1 MGISAVRLSSFLT
14 CPSHLAMDT
23 LQCSPALNALQG
35 ITANPDI
42 SGIGVRTAIYIQA
55 ILSLVH
61 PFVAGYD
68 GKIDDF
74 EMKSLATV
82 YFGILLSGCAL
93 LLSAIIQAKTFGL
106 SAYHAMIVLFLS
118 WINSLSALTFFA
130 YILGD
135 QIYTPGFQ
143 RLESERRSNRQHE
156 VSELDREWVEA
167 VDVGKW
173 RVLEKVEKKLDR
185 LKSDK
190 NGTQSTSLNREMWE
204 LEIQQWTLWRKKKI
218 MTMILPNQRDNLEFQ
233 RRWEE
238 DWENN
243 KGRQEAIVP
252 KFTIQWTRV
261 FSQKSILLTGAL
273 ASAHLTL
280 LSGFG
285 WWFWSTLPN
294 FGIDQ
299 ECITS
304 IRFMFFTKSIP
315 ITSAALRSRSK
326 SIYIFSSLPVINVFI
341 WIEIFFIGTT
351 MVILTSFPFVLV
363 AGWIRRARR
372 KRAHKVPSSATASQP
387 VSAEEANSPPETTSP
402 SNAASRLPRQ
412 AAPIFF
418 AYCIITTFT
427 VQTFFIALTELTI
440 AHNRHLIQS
449 KENDWT
455 FAQTLALTLTLLPLI
470 EVVKF
475 VSEKRPWAPEES
487 GESRKTGWAVE
498 TQETKEARESGESGG
513 KGEAGDL
520 V

>member
-1 MGISAVRLSSFLT
+1 
-14 CPSHLAMDT
+14 MDT
-23 LQCSPALNALQG
+23 LQCSPALNASQG

-55 ILSLVH
+55 VLSLVH
-61 PFVAGYD
+61 PLVAGYD
-68 GKIDDF
+68 GTIDDF

-118 WINSLSALTFFA
+118 WINNISALTFFA

-135 QIYTPGFQ
+135 QRYARQ
-143 RLESERRSNRQHE
+143 YQHLEESGKQNNRKRE

-173 RVLEKVEKKLDR
+173 RVLEKVEQKLDK
-185 LKSDK
+185 LKADK
-190 NGTQSTSLNREMWE
+190 NGTKSTSLNRDLWE

-218 MTMILPNQRDNLEFQ
+218 MTMILPDQKDSPEFQ
-233 RRWEE
+233 RQWEE
-238 DWENN
+238 DWANN
-243 KGRQEAIVP
+243 KRKQETIIP
-252 KFTIQWTRV
+252 KDTGNGPGSTRHEWTRV
-261 FSQKSILLTGAL
+261 FSQKSILVTGAL

-285 WWFWSTLPN
+285 WWFWATLPN

-299 ECITS
+299 ECIPNT
-304 IRFMFFTKSIP
+304 RFVFFTKSIP
-315 ITSAALRSRSK
+315 ITSAALRSHSK
-326 SIYIFSSLPVINVFI
+326 SIYIFSSLPVINVAI
-341 WIEIFFIGTT
+341 WIEIFLIGIT
-351 MVILTSFPFVLV
+351 MVVLTSFPFVLV
-363 AGWIRRARR
+363 AGWIKRARR
-372 KRAHKVPSSATASQP
+372 KWAHKVPSSATASQP
-387 VSAEEANSPPETTSP
+387 VSGEEADSPLKTTSP
-402 SNAASRLPRQ
+402 SNAVSRLRSQ
-412 AAPIFF
+412 VAPVFF
-418 AYCIITTFT
+418 AYCIVTTFT

-455 FAQTLALTLTLLPLI
+455 FAQTLALTLTLIPLI

-475 VSEKRPWAPEES
+475 VCEKRPWAPEES
-487 GESRKTGWAVE
+487 GESTETGARWAVANE
-498 TQETKEARESGESGG
+498 ETKEARESGDGRGKVGAGG
-513 KGEAGDL
+513 L